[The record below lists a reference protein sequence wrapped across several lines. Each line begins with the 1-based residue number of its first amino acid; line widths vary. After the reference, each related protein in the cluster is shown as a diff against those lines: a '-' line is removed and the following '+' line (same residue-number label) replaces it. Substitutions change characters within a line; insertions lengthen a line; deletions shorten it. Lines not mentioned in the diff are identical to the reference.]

1 MMTVFLNV
9 IIPTYNAFGT
19 ISELVEQLEKEL
31 GQYDFRILLID
42 DASEDNTREL
52 ILSLAGAYSNID
64 YYFAPK
70 NQGQQASLRT
80 GLGRMSV
87 PCEYVVTMDDDLQ
100 NPVSVIPALIETI
113 QSGYDLV
120 YAVPVFGNEAGGREL
135 EEERRESGAPS
146 PVRRLGSR
154 FRDLLFD
161 SFTNKP
167 PGIRVSAFRIM
178 TGSLAEKLA
187 RSKKKFFYLSAEAF
201 QYEILAANISY
212 EYVPR
217 RCGRSSYHFGK
228 LLLVYC
234 KLLISYKLK
243 VI

>member
-1 MMTVFLNV
+1 MTVFLNV
-9 IIPTYNAFGT
+9 IVPTYNASGT
-19 ISELVEQLEKEL
+19 INELVDQLEKEL
-31 GQYDFRILLID
+31 GQYDFRILLVD

-70 NQGQQASLRT
+70 NRGQQSSLRT

-100 NPVSVIPALIETI
+100 NPVSVIPALIEMI

-120 YAVPVFGNEAGGREL
+120 YAVPVFGK
-135 EEERRESGAPS
+135 ESGGGESGTGCHAPCAPS
-146 PVRRLGSR
+146 SVRRLGSR

-178 TGSLAEKLA
+178 TGDLAEKLA

-201 QYEILAANISY
+201 QYEIRAANISY